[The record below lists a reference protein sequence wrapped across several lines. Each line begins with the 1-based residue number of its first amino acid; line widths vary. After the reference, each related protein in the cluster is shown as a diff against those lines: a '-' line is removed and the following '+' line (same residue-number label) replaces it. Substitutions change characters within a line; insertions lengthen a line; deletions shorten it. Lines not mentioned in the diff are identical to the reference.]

1 MTENTT
7 YAHSVEARHIVSQ
20 NEKLHETNL
29 ELRKNLSVVE
39 NERDKYEEEV
49 FSREKQVTYLRGL
62 LKNFIAMKKEQ
73 ETIDNLTISIGKTV
87 LDKKKPVNKYIK
99 TLEIVNILYICLF
112 TLWFF
117 LDKIYT
123 IPNTTIITSTFIVLV
138 LPVNLSL
145 RNYKRNITKT
155 IEKYKSQNTTN
166 TRIISN
172 CKSEIKNIEKACDF
186 LNEYV
191 DVI

>member
-29 ELRKNLSVVE
+29 DLRKNLSEVE

-49 FSREKQVTYLRGL
+49 ESREKQVTYLRGL
-62 LKNFIAMKKEQ
+62 LKNFVAMKKEQ
-73 ETIDNLTISIGKTV
+73 DTIT
-87 LDKKKPVNKYIK
+87 
-99 TLEIVNILYICLF
+99 CLA
-112 TLWFF
+112 
-117 LDKIYT
+117 
-123 IPNTTIITSTFIVLV
+123 
-138 LPVNLSL
+138 
-145 RNYKRNITKT
+145 KT
-155 IEKYKSQNTTN
+155 IEKNNSHKQKQYHKYKQACELECLLFKVAIFVWFVADKFYTLPNSTITTSAFVLAMSVHFM
-166 TRIISN
+166 TRRYKFGIKNEIERHDTQTITTKKTIEN
-172 CKSEIKNIEKACDF
+172 CAIEIKSVEKACDF